1 MTVVLALAAALLEL
15 ELGADDVVGALVAD
29 DDVELEVEEP
39 ALEALEVEE
48 LEVPVGV
55 VICGGVGA
63 AVVPADWVC
72 GALVGLSDDT
82 AGEPAWGVE
91 MNAVSPPAAFDE
103 VEVW

>member
-1 MTVVLALAAALLEL
+1 MEL
-15 ELGADDVVGALVAD
+15 TTWSAPSSQTTTSSWRWKNRRWKHSRLKNWQL
-29 DDVELEVEEP
+29 
-39 ALEALEVEE
+39 
-48 LEVPVGV
+48 PVGV